1 MEMNLLGGR
10 IAALRKARG
19 MTQKELAESLHIS
32 DKSVSRWERGETA
45 PDLSLL
51 PALAEQLDVSLDE
64 LLSGRKPALQTA
76 APSEAFSAGL
86 ICRSMRAQGI
96 CTILAAALSLLGLAG
111 LFILRYE
118 YLNPSAG
125 AFCAGIF
132 LIFSAAL
139 ESASFFWTQGILRET
154 RASQTAADA
163 HGKTLLRRLFG
174 ISILN
179 VAIAAASLAL
189 YLRSIGG
196 AIQRLWSWSEIL
208 APTLG
213 AALALLLLLSLLL
226 PRWALKKG
234 LLSESCRASVQA
246 NTRKKLFCIGGC
258 AAALAVTLLTGH
270 LFSTHVLTLERICGE
285 GTCFASFDD
294 FKAFAETPVSVYAD
308 GRMVEILLEDGTTQY
323 YEDRNRDRWFWDA
336 ITDAQGNTMTYIR
349 RNLSIAAILHEPGAE
364 WPFRVYTAADQA
376 QYNRVKETARVILG
390 ALLLL
395 EISAGFLLYFRIREQ

>member
-1 MEMNLLGGR
+1 MEMNLLGDR

-51 PALAEQLDVSLDE
+51 PALAEQLGVSLDE
-64 LLSGRKPALQTA
+64 LLSGRKSALQAA

-86 ICRSMRAQGI
+86 VCRSMRAQGI
-96 CTILAAALSLLGLAG
+96 CTILASALSLLGLAG

-139 ESASFFWTQGILRET
+139 ESASFFWTQGILREN

-196 AIQRLWSWSEIL
+196 AIQRFWSWGEIL

-213 AALALLLLLSLLL
+213 AALAFLLLLCLLL

-234 LLSESCRASVQA
+234 LLSESRRESVQA

-258 AAALAVTLLTGH
+258 VTTLAVTLLIGH

-323 YEDRNRDRWFWDA
+323 YEDCDRDRWFWDA
-336 ITDAQGNTMTYIR
+336 IADAQGNTMTYIR
-349 RNLSIAAILHEPGAE
+349 RNLSIATILHEPGAE

>member
-51 PALAEQLDVSLDE
+51 PALAEHLNVTLDE

-86 ICRSMRAQGI
+86 VCRSMRAQGI

-125 AFCAGIF
+125 VFCAGIF

-139 ESASFFWTQGILRET
+139 ESASFFWTQGILREN

-196 AIQRLWSWSEIL
+196 AIQRFWSWGEIL

-213 AALALLLLLSLLL
+213 AALAFLLLLCLLL

-234 LLSESCRASVQA
+234 LLSESRRESVQA
-246 NTRKKLFCIGGC
+246 NMRKKLFCIGGC
-258 AAALAVTLLTGH
+258 VAALAVTLLIGH
-270 LFSTHVLTLERICGE
+270 LFSTHVLTMERICGE

-323 YEDRNRDRWFWDA
+323 YEDRDRDRWFWDTV
-336 ITDAQGNTMTYIR
+336 TDAQGNTMTYIR
-349 RNLSIAAILHEPGAE
+349 RNLSIATILHEPGAE
-364 WPFRVYTAADQA
+364 WPFRVYTVADQA
-376 QYNRVKETARVILG
+376 QYNHIKETARVILG

>member
-51 PALAEQLDVSLDE
+51 PALAEHLNVTLDE

-86 ICRSMRAQGI
+86 VCRSMRAQGI

-125 AFCAGIF
+125 VFCAGIF

-139 ESASFFWTQGILRET
+139 ESASFFWTQGILRES

-196 AIQRLWSWSEIL
+196 AIQRFWSWGEIL

-213 AALALLLLLSLLL
+213 AALAFLLLLCLLL

-234 LLSESCRASVQA
+234 LLSESRRESVQA
-246 NTRKKLFCIGGC
+246 NMRKKLFCIGGC
-258 AAALAVTLLTGH
+258 VAALAVTLLIGH
-270 LFSTHVLTLERICGE
+270 LFSTHVLTMERICGE

-323 YEDRNRDRWFWDA
+323 YEDCDRDHWFWDA
-336 ITDAQGNTMTYIR
+336 IADAQGNTMTYIR
-349 RNLSIAAILHEPGAE
+349 RNLSIATILHEPGAE
-364 WPFRVYTAADQA
+364 WPFRVYTVADQA
-376 QYNRVKETARVILG
+376 QYNHIKETARVILG

>member
-1 MEMNLLGGR
+1 MEMNLLGDR

-51 PALAEQLDVSLDE
+51 PALAEHLNVTLDE

-86 ICRSMRAQGI
+86 VCRSMRAQGI

-125 AFCAGIF
+125 VFCAGIF

-139 ESASFFWTQGILRET
+139 ESASFFWTQGILRES

-196 AIQRLWSWSEIL
+196 AIQRFWSWGEIL

-213 AALALLLLLSLLL
+213 AALAFLLLLSLLL
-226 PRWALKKG
+226 PRRALKKG
-234 LLSESCRASVQA
+234 LLSESRRESVQA
-246 NTRKKLFCIGGC
+246 NMRKKLFCIGGC

-270 LFSTHVLTLERICGE
+270 LFSTHVLMLERICGE

-323 YEDRNRDRWFWDA
+323 YEDRDRDHWFWDA
-336 ITDAQGNTMTYIR
+336 IADAQGNTMTYIR

-364 WPFRVYTAADQA
+364 WPFRVYTVADQA
-376 QYNRVKETARVILG
+376 QYNHIKETARVILG

>member
-1 MEMNLLGGR
+1 MEMNLLGDC

-51 PALAEQLDVSLDE
+51 PALAEHLDVSLDE

-86 ICRSMRAQGI
+86 VCRSMRAQGI

-125 AFCAGIF
+125 VFCAGIF

-139 ESASFFWTQGILRET
+139 ESASFFWTQGILREN

-163 HGKTLLRRLFG
+163 HGKTLLRRLFV

-196 AIQRLWSWSEIL
+196 AIQRFWSWGEIL

-213 AALALLLLLSLLL
+213 AALAFLLLLCLLL

-234 LLSESCRASVQA
+234 LLSESRRESVQA
-246 NTRKKLFCIGGC
+246 NMRKKLFCIGGC
-258 AAALAVTLLTGH
+258 VAALAVTLLIGH
-270 LFSTHVLTLERICGE
+270 LFSTHVLTMERICGE

-323 YEDRNRDRWFWDA
+323 YEDCDRDRWFWDA
-336 ITDAQGNTMTYIR
+336 IADAQGNTMTYIR

-364 WPFRVYTAADQA
+364 WPFRVYTVADQA
-376 QYNRVKETARVILG
+376 QYNHIKETARVILG

>member
-10 IAALRKARG
+10 IAALRKTRG

-51 PALAEQLDVSLDE
+51 PALAEQLNVTLDE
-64 LLSGRKPALQTA
+64 LLSGRKPALQTT

-86 ICRSMRAQGI
+86 VCRSMRAQGI

-125 AFCAGIF
+125 VFCAGIF

-139 ESASFFWTQGILRET
+139 ESASFFWTQGILRES

-196 AIQRLWSWSEIL
+196 AIQRFWSWGEIL

-213 AALALLLLLSLLL
+213 AALAFLLLLCLLL

-234 LLSESCRASVQA
+234 LLSESRRESVQA
-246 NTRKKLFCIGGC
+246 NMRKKLFCIGGC
-258 AAALAVTLLTGH
+258 VAALAVTLLIGH

-323 YEDRNRDRWFWDA
+323 YEDCDRDRWFWDTV
-336 ITDAQGNTMTYIR
+336 TDAQGNTMTYIR

-364 WPFRVYTAADQA
+364 WPFRVYTVADQA

>member
-51 PALAEQLDVSLDE
+51 PALAEQLGVSLDE
-64 LLSGRKPALQTA
+64 LLSGRKSALQAA

-86 ICRSMRAQGI
+86 VCRSMRAQGI

-139 ESASFFWTQGILRET
+139 ESASFFWTQGILRES
-154 RASQTAADA
+154 RASQTVADA

-196 AIQRLWSWSEIL
+196 AIQRFWSWGEIL

-213 AALALLLLLSLLL
+213 AALAFLLLLCLLL

-234 LLSESCRASVQA
+234 LLSESRRESVQA
-246 NTRKKLFCIGGC
+246 NMRKKLFCIGGC
-258 AAALAVTLLTGH
+258 VAALAVTLLIGH

-323 YEDRNRDRWFWDA
+323 YEDCDRDRWFWDA
-336 ITDAQGNTMTYIR
+336 IADAQGNTMTYIR

-364 WPFRVYTAADQA
+364 WPFRVYTVADQA

-395 EISAGFLLYFRIREQ
+395 EIFAGFLLYFRIREQ

>member
-51 PALAEQLDVSLDE
+51 PALAEHLDVSLDE

-139 ESASFFWTQGILRET
+139 ESASFFWTQGILREN
-154 RASQTAADA
+154 RAFQTAADA

-179 VAIAAASLAL
+179 IAVAAATLAL

-196 AIQRLWSWSEIL
+196 AIQRLWSWGEIL

-285 GTCFASFDD
+285 GTCFSSFDD
-294 FKAFAETPVSVYAD
+294 FKAFAETPVSVLSLIH
-308 GRMVEILLEDGTTQY
+308 ILKIS
-323 YEDRNRDRWFWDA
+323 NRLAPVLF
-336 ITDAQGNTMTYIR
+336 
-349 RNLSIAAILHEPGAE
+349 L
-364 WPFRVYTAADQA
+364 FK
-376 QYNRVKETARVILG
+376 KESLFA
-390 ALLLL
+390 
-395 EISAGFLLYFRIREQ
+395 S

>member
-51 PALAEQLDVSLDE
+51 PALAEHLDVSLDE

-86 ICRSMRAQGI
+86 VCRSMRAQGI

-125 AFCAGIF
+125 VFCAGIF

-139 ESASFFWTQGILRET
+139 ESASFFWTQGILREN

-163 HGKTLLRRLFG
+163 HGKTLLRRLFV

-196 AIQRLWSWSEIL
+196 AIQRFWSWGEIL

-213 AALALLLLLSLLL
+213 AALAFLLLLCLLL

-234 LLSESCRASVQA
+234 LLSESRRESVQA
-246 NTRKKLFCIGGC
+246 NMRKKLFCIGGC
-258 AAALAVTLLTGH
+258 VAALAVTLLIGH

-323 YEDRNRDRWFWDA
+323 YEDRDRDRWFWDA
-336 ITDAQGNTMTYIR
+336 IADAQGNTMTYIR

>member
-1 MEMNLLGGR
+1 MPE
-10 IAALRKARG
+10 
-19 MTQKELAESLHIS
+19 H
-32 DKSVSRWERGETA
+32 
-45 PDLSLL
+45 
-51 PALAEQLDVSLDE
+51 
-64 LLSGRKPALQTA
+64 
-76 APSEAFSAGL
+76 AG
-86 ICRSMRAQGI
+86 QGI

-125 AFCAGIF
+125 VFCAGIF

-139 ESASFFWTQGILRET
+139 ESASFFWTQGILREN

-163 HGKTLLRRLFG
+163 HGKTLLRRLFV

-196 AIQRLWSWSEIL
+196 AIQRFWSWGEIL

-213 AALALLLLLSLLL
+213 AALAFLLLLCLLL

-234 LLSESCRASVQA
+234 LLSESRRESVQA
-246 NTRKKLFCIGGC
+246 NMRKKLFCIGGC
-258 AAALAVTLLTGH
+258 VAALAVTLLIGH
-270 LFSTHVLTLERICGE
+270 LFSTHVLTMERICGE

-323 YEDRNRDRWFWDA
+323 YEDCDRDRWFWDA
-336 ITDAQGNTMTYIR
+336 IADAQGNTMTYIR

-364 WPFRVYTAADQA
+364 WPFRVYTVADQA
-376 QYNRVKETARVILG
+376 QYNHIKETARVILG

>member
-51 PALAEQLDVSLDE
+51 PALAEQLGVSLDE

-86 ICRSMRAQGI
+86 VCRSMRAQGI

-125 AFCAGIF
+125 VFCAGIF

-139 ESASFFWTQGILRET
+139 ESASFFWTQGILREN

-196 AIQRLWSWSEIL
+196 AIQRFWSWGEIL

-213 AALALLLLLSLLL
+213 AALAFLLLLSLLL

-234 LLSESCRASVQA
+234 LLSESRRESVQA
-246 NTRKKLFCIGGC
+246 NMRKKLFCIGGC
-258 AAALAVTLLTGH
+258 VAALAVTLLIGH
-270 LFSTHVLTLERICGE
+270 LFSTHVLTMERICGE

-323 YEDRNRDRWFWDA
+323 YEDCDRDRWFWDA
-336 ITDAQGNTMTYIR
+336 IADAQGNTMTYIR

-364 WPFRVYTAADQA
+364 WPFRVYTVADQA
-376 QYNRVKETARVILG
+376 QYNHIKETARVILG

>member
-1 MEMNLLGGR
+1 MEMNLLGDR

-51 PALAEQLDVSLDE
+51 PALAEQLGVSLDE
-64 LLSGRKPALQTA
+64 LLSGRKSALQAA

-86 ICRSMRAQGI
+86 VCRSMRAQGI
-96 CTILAAALSLLGLAG
+96 CTILASALSLLGLAG

-139 ESASFFWTQGILRET
+139 ESASFFWTQGILREN

-196 AIQRLWSWSEIL
+196 AIQRFWSWGEIL

-213 AALALLLLLSLLL
+213 AALAFLLLLCLLL

-234 LLSESCRASVQA
+234 LLSESRRESVQA
-246 NTRKKLFCIGGC
+246 NMRKKLFCIGGC
-258 AAALAVTLLTGH
+258 VTTLAVTLLIGH

-323 YEDRNRDRWFWDA
+323 YEDCDRDRWFWDA
-336 ITDAQGNTMTYIR
+336 IADAQGNTMTYIR
-349 RNLSIAAILHEPGAE
+349 RNLSIATILHEPGAE

>member
-1 MEMNLLGGR
+1 MEMNLLGDR

-51 PALAEQLDVSLDE
+51 PALAEHLNVTLDE

-86 ICRSMRAQGI
+86 VCRSMRAQGI

-125 AFCAGIF
+125 VFCAGIF

-139 ESASFFWTQGILRET
+139 ESASFFWTQGILRENW
-154 RASQTAADA
+154 ASQTAADA

-196 AIQRLWSWSEIL
+196 AIQRFWSWGEIL

-213 AALALLLLLSLLL
+213 AALAFLLLLCLLL

-234 LLSESCRASVQA
+234 LLSESRRESVQA
-246 NTRKKLFCIGGC
+246 NMRKKLFCIGGC
-258 AAALAVTLLTGH
+258 VAALAVTLLIGH
-270 LFSTHVLTLERICGE
+270 LFSTHVLTMERICGE

-323 YEDRNRDRWFWDA
+323 YEDCDRDRWFWDA
-336 ITDAQGNTMTYIR
+336 IADAQGNTMTYIR
-349 RNLSIAAILHEPGAE
+349 RNLSIATILHEPGAE
-364 WPFRVYTAADQA
+364 WPFRVYTVADQA
-376 QYNRVKETARVILG
+376 QYNHIKETARVILG

>member
-1 MEMNLLGGR
+1 MEMNLLGDC

-51 PALAEQLDVSLDE
+51 PALAEHLNVTLDE
-64 LLSGRKPALQTA
+64 LLSGRKSALQAA

-86 ICRSMRAQGI
+86 VCRSMRAQGI
-96 CTILAAALSLLGLAG
+96 CT
-111 LFILRYE
+111 
-118 YLNPSAG
+118 
-125 AFCAGIF
+125 
-132 LIFSAAL
+132 IFSAAL
-139 ESASFFWTQGILRET
+139 ESASFFWAQGILRES

-196 AIQRLWSWSEIL
+196 AIQRFWSWGEIL

-213 AALALLLLLSLLL
+213 AALAFLLLLCLLL

-234 LLSESCRASVQA
+234 LLSESRRESVQA
-246 NTRKKLFCIGGC
+246 NMRKKLFCIGGC
-258 AAALAVTLLTGH
+258 VAALAVTLLIGH
-270 LFSTHVLTLERICGE
+270 LFSTHVLTMERICGE

-323 YEDRNRDRWFWDA
+323 YEDCDRDRWFWDA
-336 ITDAQGNTMTYIR
+336 IADAQGNTMTYIR

-364 WPFRVYTAADQA
+364 WPFRVYTVADQ
-376 QYNRVKETARVILG
+376 RSITI
-390 ALLLL
+390 
-395 EISAGFLLYFRIREQ
+395 

>member
-51 PALAEQLDVSLDE
+51 PALAEHLNVTLDE
-64 LLSGRKPALQTA
+64 LLSGRKSALQAA

-86 ICRSMRAQGI
+86 VCRSMRAQGI

-125 AFCAGIF
+125 VFCAGIF

-139 ESASFFWTQGILRET
+139 ESASFFWTQGILREN

-196 AIQRLWSWSEIL
+196 AIQRFWSWGEIL

-213 AALALLLLLSLLL
+213 AALAFLLLLCLLL

-234 LLSESCRASVQA
+234 LLSESRRESVQA
-246 NTRKKLFCIGGC
+246 NMRKKLFCIGGC
-258 AAALAVTLLTGH
+258 VAALAVTLLIGH
-270 LFSTHVLTLERICGE
+270 LFSTHVLTMERICGE

-323 YEDRNRDRWFWDA
+323 YEDCDRDRWFWDA
-336 ITDAQGNTMTYIR
+336 IADAQGNTMTYIR

-364 WPFRVYTAADQA
+364 WPFRVYTVADQA
-376 QYNRVKETARVILG
+376 QYNHIKETARVILG

-395 EISAGFLLYFRIREQ
+395 EISAGFLLYFGIREQ

>member
-1 MEMNLLGGR
+1 MEMNLLGDC

-51 PALAEQLDVSLDE
+51 PALAEHLDVSLDE

-86 ICRSMRAQGI
+86 VCRSMRAQGI

-125 AFCAGIF
+125 VFCAGIF

-139 ESASFFWTQGILRET
+139 ESASFFWTQGILREN

-163 HGKTLLRRLFG
+163 HGKTLLRRLFV

-196 AIQRLWSWSEIL
+196 AIQRFWSWGEIL

-213 AALALLLLLSLLL
+213 AALAFLLLLCLLL

-234 LLSESCRASVQA
+234 LLSESRRESVQA
-246 NTRKKLFCIGGC
+246 NMRKKLFCIGGC
-258 AAALAVTLLTGH
+258 VAALAVTLLIGH
-270 LFSTHVLTLERICGE
+270 LFSTHVLTMERICGE

-323 YEDRNRDRWFWDA
+323 YEDCDRDRWFWDA
-336 ITDAQGNTMTYIR
+336 IADAQGNTMTYIR

-364 WPFRVYTAADQA
+364 WPFRVYTVADQ
-376 QYNRVKETARVILG
+376 RSITI
-390 ALLLL
+390 
-395 EISAGFLLYFRIREQ
+395 

>member
-86 ICRSMRAQGI
+86 VCRSMRAQGI

-125 AFCAGIF
+125 VFCAGIF

-139 ESASFFWTQGILRET
+139 ESASFFWTQGILRES

-196 AIQRLWSWSEIL
+196 AIQRFWSWGEIL

-213 AALALLLLLSLLL
+213 AALAFLLLLCLLL

-234 LLSESCRASVQA
+234 LLSESRRESVQA
-246 NTRKKLFCIGGC
+246 NMRKKLFCIGGC
-258 AAALAVTLLTGH
+258 VAALAVTLLIGH
-270 LFSTHVLTLERICGE
+270 LFSTHVLTMERICGE

-323 YEDRNRDRWFWDA
+323 YEDCDRDRWFWDA
-336 ITDAQGNTMTYIR
+336 IADAQGNTMTYIR
-349 RNLSIAAILHEPGAE
+349 RNLSIATILHEPGAE
-364 WPFRVYTAADQA
+364 WPFRVYTVADQA
-376 QYNRVKETARVILG
+376 QYNHIKETARVILG

>member
-51 PALAEQLDVSLDE
+51 PALAEQLGVSLDE

-86 ICRSMRAQGI
+86 VCRSMRAQGI

-125 AFCAGIF
+125 VFCAGIF

-139 ESASFFWTQGILRET
+139 ESASFFWTQGILREN

-179 VAIAAASLAL
+179 VAIAAASIAL

-196 AIQRLWSWSEIL
+196 AIQRFWSWGEIL

-213 AALALLLLLSLLL
+213 AALAFLLLLSLLL

-234 LLSESCRASVQA
+234 LLSESRRESVQA
-246 NTRKKLFCIGGC
+246 NMRKKLFCIGGC
-258 AAALAVTLLTGH
+258 VAALAVTLLIGH
-270 LFSTHVLTLERICGE
+270 LFSTHVLTMERICGE

-323 YEDRNRDRWFWDA
+323 YEDCDRDRWFWDA
-336 ITDAQGNTMTYIR
+336 IADAQGNTMTYIR
-349 RNLSIAAILHEPGAE
+349 RNLSIATILHEPGAE
-364 WPFRVYTAADQA
+364 WPFRVYTVADQA
-376 QYNRVKETARVILG
+376 QYNHIKETARVILG